1 MSLHSVTSERILP
14 RITDP
19 SPFTVLTSPSIG
31 GYCHAMFSG
40 AHLHLFVNHAPIFG
54 SVFAFCLL
62 IASYFTSAD
71 VFRRTA
77 FVVLIITAIAGV
89 IADKTGE
96 PAEDA
101 IRGFPGVRREV
112 IHAHEDM
119 ATRAYILAGILG
131 VGALGAL
138 VRFRRKPVPARVTH
152 VMVAATA
159 FVAMGMIYTGLL
171 GGRVRHTEVRPDAVK
186 ADAMTIQPPRQRP
199 APPTG
204 Q

>member
-1 MSLHSVTSERILP
+1 MSPHSVTSERILP
-14 RITDP
+14 RNTDP
-19 SPFTVLTSPSIG
+19 SPVTVLTSPSIG
-31 GYCHAMFSG
+31 GYCRTMLTGVHI
-40 AHLHLFVNHAPIFG
+40 HLLVNHAPIFG

-62 IASYFTSAD
+62 IASYFAAAD

-89 IADKTGE
+89 IADKSGE

-131 VGALGAL
+131 VGAVGAL
-138 VRFRRKPVPARVTH
+138 VRFRRKPVPRSVTH
-152 VMVAATA
+152 VMVAGTA

-186 ADAMTIQPPRQRP
+186 AEAMTIEPPRQRP
-199 APPTG
+199 ATQPG
-204 Q
+204 R